1 MSDKHDLN
9 YYFKCVV
16 GGALACGLTH
26 TAIVTLDLIKC
37 QRQIDPNAYK
47 SLGDGIKTIHARSGF
62 RGLTLGWAPTLVG
75 YSLQGMGKFGF
86 YELFKDF
93 YAKIAGDRVED
104 YKVIGF
110 ALSSASAEI
119 IADCFLCPW
128 EATKV
133 RMQTSKPGTFPET
146 FLPAFNKIKAEEG
159 SRGFFKGLTPLW
171 ARQVPYTIVKFV
183 FFEKT
188 VEMFYKHIFTAK
200 KKNEYS
206 KATQLSITFA
216 SGYIAGVV
224 CALVSHPADTMVSKL
239 NNVKTEGTTSQAM
252 KQIYGEIGF
261 AGLWRGL
268 GTRILMIGT
277 LTGLQWWIYDS
288 FKTAV
293 GLQTSG
299 GFAKKEDNV
308 TPTQK

>member
-1 MSDKHDLN
+1 M
-9 YYFKCVV
+9 
-16 GGALACGLTH
+16 ACGLTH

-47 SLGDGIKTIHARSGF
+47 SLGDGIRTISAKNGI

-86 YELFKDF
+86 YEMFKDV
-93 YAKIAGDRVED
+93 YAKIAGDRVHD

-110 ALSSASAEI
+110 ALSSASAEV
-119 IADCFLCPW
+119 IADVFLCPW

-133 RMQTSKPGTFPET
+133 RMQTAKPGTFPTT
-146 FLPAFNKIKAEEG
+146 FLAAFNKIKTEEG
-159 SRGFFKGLTPLW
+159 NRGFYKGLGPLW

-188 VEMFYKHIFTAK
+188 VEWFYKNIFTAK
-200 KKNEYS
+200 KKTEYS
-206 KATQLSITFA
+206 KATQLSVTFA

-239 NNVKTEGTTSQAM
+239 NNVKTEGTTGQAM
-252 KQIYGEIGF
+252 KQIYAEIGF

-299 GFAKKEDNV
+299 GFAKKGEV
-308 TPTQK
+308 VPAGKK